1 MNKAKRLVASACVI
15 VWLATLVS
23 GCAIIKVFA
32 DQIVSEANNLSN
44 ATFTVAGFR
53 LGMNENEA
61 NLLSGYVAN

>member
-1 MNKAKRLVASACVI
+1 MRITSQ
-15 VWLATLVS
+15 LVS
-23 GCAIIKVFA
+23 NGVCSKVFA